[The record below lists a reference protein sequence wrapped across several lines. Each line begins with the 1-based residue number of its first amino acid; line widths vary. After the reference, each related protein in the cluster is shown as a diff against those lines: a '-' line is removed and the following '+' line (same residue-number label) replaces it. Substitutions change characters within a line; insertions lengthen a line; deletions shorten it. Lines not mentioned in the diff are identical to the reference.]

1 MMSMKRGTYSET
13 SPLPNPSPSR
23 GGATDRISLA
33 AVAGAHGVRGEVKL
47 KLFGEGID
55 SFSRQPSLTVGGK
68 PLLLKEIRAGNKT
81 AIARFEGIASREAAE
96 ALRGSLVEID
106 RVALAPLEPGE
117 YYHADL
123 VGLTCVDGAGAA
135 VGRVAAVEDF
145 GAGELLDIEKADG
158 KRSLIPFRD
167 GIADLVDGRI
177 VLDPEFLA

>member
-1 MMSMKRGTYSET
+1 MT
-13 SPLPNPSPSR
+13 SP
-23 GGATDRISLA
+23 ATDTRIALA

-47 KLFGEGID
+47 KLFGDSID
-55 SFSRQPSLTVGGK
+55 SLVRQPSLTVGGK
-68 PLLLKEIRAGNKT
+68 VLLLKDVRAGNKT
-81 AIARFEGIASREAAE
+81 AIARFEGVASREAAE

-106 RVALAPLEPGE
+106 RTALAPLEEGE

-123 VGLTCVDGAGAA
+123 VGLACVDGDGVA
-135 VGRVAAVEDF
+135 VGTVAAIEDF

-177 VLDPEFLA
+177 VLDPDFLA